1 VRILGDDLAVTGIRA
16 LLVSAD
22 AMLCC
27 AADDDGNS
35 SDISDDDDD
44 SDSDDDDDDDVG
56 WITPSNIEAMK
67 QASVAVA
74 ESGGTDLPVACVTT
88 DYAMQVT
95 GLTLAHVS
103 RRVRRSRKRAQQ
115 LGKTFKKL
123 CLLDFE
129 KKPLKNACTVSEA
142 TLSLCL

>member
-1 VRILGDDLAVTGIRA
+1 MRILGDDVAITGIRA

-44 SDSDDDDDDDVG
+44 SDSDDADDVG

-95 GLTLAHVS
+95 GLTLARVL

-129 KKPLKNACTVSEA
+129 KKNIKNVRTVSEA

>member
-1 VRILGDDLAVTGIRA
+1 M
-16 LLVSAD
+16 SAD

-44 SDSDDDDDDDVG
+44 SDSDDNDDDVG

-88 DYAMQVT
+88 DYAMQVP

-129 KKPLKNACTVSEA
+129 KKH
-142 TLSLCL
+142 